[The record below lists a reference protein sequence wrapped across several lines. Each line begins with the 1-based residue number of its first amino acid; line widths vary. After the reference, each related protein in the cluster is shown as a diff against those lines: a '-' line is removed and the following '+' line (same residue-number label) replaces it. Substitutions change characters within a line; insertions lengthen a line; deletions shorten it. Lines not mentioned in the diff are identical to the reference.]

1 MNTGAITKRY
11 ATALLRLTQES
22 GRGAQVCS
30 QVRAMLRDSNRI
42 PPSLEPDLQRFIAL
56 LAQKGR
62 TDYLRRILRT
72 FVDLYCE
79 SVGLRHVTLTSAVP
93 SPELER
99 RVRAEL
105 ESRFGSNV
113 LIETEV
119 DPALIGGYRVE
130 VDGRMMDASVRRQL
144 QILERE
150 FIEKNKRI
158 V

>member
-1 MNTGAITKRY
+1 MNTGAITRRY
-11 ATALLRLTQES
+11 ATALLLLTQES

-42 PPSLEPDLQRFIAL
+42 PPVLEPDLENFIGL
-56 LAQKGR
+56 LARKGR
-62 TDYLRRILRT
+62 KDFLRRIFRT

-79 SVGLRHVTLTSAVP
+79 SVGLKHVTLVSAVP

-113 LIETEV
+113 MIETEV
-119 DPALIGGYRVE
+119 DPGLIGGYRVE
-130 VDGRMMDASVRRQL
+130 IDGWMMDASVRRQL
-144 QILERE
+144 QVLRRE
-150 FIEKNKRI
+150 FIEKSNRI

>member
-42 PPSLEPDLQRFIAL
+42 PVQLEPDLVSFISL
-56 LAQKGR
+56 LARNGR
-62 TDYLRRILRT
+62 KDYLRRIFRT

-79 SVGLRHVTLTSAVP
+79 SVGLRHVILTSAVP
-93 SPELER
+93 SPALER
-99 RVRAEL
+99 RVREEL
-105 ESRFGSNV
+105 ERRFGSNV

-119 DPALIGGYRVE
+119 DPNLIGGYRIE
-130 VDGRMMDASVRRQL
+130 VDGLMMDASVRRQL

-150 FIEKNKRI
+150 FIEKNNRI

>member
-22 GRGAQVCS
+22 GRGGQVCS

-42 PPSLEPDLQRFIAL
+42 PATLEPDLQKFIGL

-93 SPELER
+93 SPALER